1 MSSKITPEH
10 LARTAYVYIRQSS
23 PDQVRNNQESRRRQY
38 ALQMHAKQLGWTN
51 VVVIDDDQGRSGSG
65 TARPGFERLLSA
77 VCEGNVGA
85 VLALEISRCSEKIRV
100 KRCHACG

>member
-38 ALQMHAKQLGWTN
+38 ALQMHAKQLGY
-51 VVVIDDDQGRSGSG
+51 
-65 TARPGFERLLSA
+65 
-77 VCEGNVGA
+77 
-85 VLALEISRCSEKIRV
+85 
-100 KRCHACG
+100 